1 MVLNR
6 EHLDAIVRLSDD
18 MATRIDVQY
27 YKDARDALLK
37 AIVE

>member
-1 MVLNR
+1 MVLDR
-6 EHLDAIVRLSDD
+6 EHLAAIVRLSVD